1 VSTGAWKH
9 TPLAKA
15 LYAGAMLVVAVWALF
30 PLYWMVATSLKP
42 GNLPFAYPPV
52 WTFRPTLE
60 HYAQAIARGGMLR
73 AFPNSLIVAS
83 ADTVIS
89 VVLGALAAFGLARF
103 PLRRKRDIWFWIISN
118 RMMTPVAMVLPFFL
132 LADALNL
139 LDTRLVLILAYLTFN
154 VPLVVWIMLGFFQA
168 VPVALDEAAMIDGAG
183 YLTTLLRITL
193 PLTLPGLVVSA
204 IFVFIFSW
212 NELLFAL
219 VLTRE
224 AARTMPVLTTTFM
237 TGMGIEW
244 GQMAATG
251 TATVLPIVVFSLFV
265 SRYIVRGLTLGAVK

>member
-1 VSTGAWKH
+1 MGTGAWKR
-9 TPLAKA
+9 TTLART
-15 LYAGAMLVVAVWALF
+15 LYTSAMLVVAVWALF
-30 PLYWMVATSLKP
+30 PLYWMVTTSLKP

-52 WTFRPTLE
+52 WAFQPTLE

-73 AFPNSLIVAS
+73 AFPNSVVVAS
-83 ADTVIS
+83 ADTVLS
-89 VVLGALAAFGLARF
+89 VLLGTLAAFGLARF

-183 YLTTLLRITL
+183 YLSTLVRVVL

-265 SRYIVRGLTLGAVK
+265 SRYIVRGLTLGAIK